1 MVCPTSGKANIQ
13 VFSFQEIQEWW
24 VYVGLLKGLFMVNF
38 PQLNALKTIIFARL
52 SPSNYPISHVLF
64 LMHFHVNKIMCS
76 GCDWIYRTKGHSWA
90 KLPTNSD
97 LNQHKRPSQIN
108 FCLSFGW
115 VTAGT
120 SSVIA
125 PLVTIGHVL
134 LPIPFM
140 TLTPRLIAEI
150 IQWSQRN
157 VSQIWV
163 FLWEQDLQWKI
174 KPKARWWHSLAP
186 SLDVISL

>member
-1 MVCPTSGKANIQ
+1 MTCASSLEPCFLCPASGKAYLQ
-13 VFSFQEIQEWW
+13 VFSIQEWW
-24 VYVGLLKGLFMVNF
+24 VYFGLLKGLFMGKNF
-38 PQLNALKTIIFARL
+38 PLLKALKTIIFARL
-52 SPSNYPISHVLF
+52 SPSNYPISHVWF

-76 GCDWIYRTKGHSWA
+76 GCDWICRTKGHSWA

-97 LNQHKRPSQIN
+97 LNWHKRPSQIN
-108 FCLSFGW
+108 LCLSFGW

-120 SSVIA
+120 SPVIA

-140 TLTPRLIAEI
+140 TLTLRLIAEI

-157 VSQIWV
+157 VSQI
-163 FLWEQDLQWKI
+163 
-174 KPKARWWHSLAP
+174 
-186 SLDVISL
+186 